1 MYSTFNRV
9 LLDFLQTVRLIR
21 TGHFGS
27 NGVLNS
33 IQLYYIYSFKKG
45 ILGIHNWGAA
55 LCFCNIL
62 WLFLVGFSRYN
73 YSIYHPIIKTVR
85 LIGTEHI
92 KRSRPRFLNLWYV

>member
-55 LCFCNIL
+55 ICCDMA
-62 WLFLVGFSRYN
+62 FLVGFSSFECN
-73 YSIYHPIIKTVR
+73 IYHLNIKTVC
-85 LIGTEHI
+85 LIGTGQLNEN
-92 KRSRPRFLNLWYV
+92 RSKFLKLW